1 MIRRGTPIQL
11 ERPYVGC
18 IATEASI
25 VADPSEHSCEDFQ
38 VVRPSFTAAACPLG
52 ELPVDKAGCRNY
64 S

>member
-1 MIRRGTPIQL
+1 MIRQGNAIQL
-11 ERPYVGC
+11 ERSYVDC

-25 VADPSEHSCEDFQ
+25 VADPSEHSCVDFQ
-38 VVRPSFTAAACPLG
+38 VINTSFTAATCPLG